1 MKKILTPIITIIFS
15 IGVANNAMA
24 QNILKPQPKE
34 EVTANLMFS
43 PFIKIFGCVLKIN
56 ETFIH
61 LKDITSYTITPVD
74 KHDVRGKL
82 SIATYGNT
90 INAKSTVNNLN
101 EFNRFLFPTGTIA
114 SIPIHMRTKKSIIKS
129 QEAIVI
135 TTATK
140 LGLLYLYK
148 KSILYIKYT

>member
-15 IGVANNAMA
+15 IGFASNAMA

-101 EFNRFLFPTGTIA
+101 EFNRLFVPYWNNCKYSNPYANEEIN
-114 SIPIHMRTKKSIIKS
+114 HKKPRSNRDYNS
-129 QEAIVI
+129 
-135 TTATK
+135 
-140 LGLLYLYK
+140 Y
-148 KSILYIKYT
+148 